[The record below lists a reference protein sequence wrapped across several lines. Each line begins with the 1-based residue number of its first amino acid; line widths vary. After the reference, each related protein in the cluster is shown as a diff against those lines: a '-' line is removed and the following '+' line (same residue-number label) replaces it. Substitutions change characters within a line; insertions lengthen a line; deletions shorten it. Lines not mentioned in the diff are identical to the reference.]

1 MQIAETTPTEKATA
15 QRTCVACRSVV
26 DRSALVRLVE
36 GPDGAIAVDPKPT
49 QGGRGAW
56 VHPTKSCIETAAK
69 RHAAERSLKVEPR
82 AVDAKALVAQ
92 AREGFARR
100 ARGLLSSAFR
110 SRQIAVGMDT
120 VAQCVSDGRAT
131 MILVATDA
139 GDNTQS
145 RAQSLAAGNIS
156 LRAFGSREALGALFN
171 RGEVAIAAVEEP
183 RVSAELVLTIDRYA
197 GLES

>member
-1 MQIAETTPTEKATA
+1 MQVTEPTTTESKTA

-26 DRSALVRLVE
+26 DRSSLVRLVE
-36 GPDGAIAVDPKPT
+36 GPDGAIAVDAKSS

-82 AVDAKALVAQ
+82 AVDAKAIVAQ
-92 AREGFARR
+92 ARESFARR

-110 SRQIAVGMDT
+110 SRQIAVGMDA
-120 VAQCVSDGRAT
+120 VVQCVNDARAS
-131 MILVATDA
+131 MVLLAEDA
-139 GDNTQS
+139 GDNTRS
-145 RAQSLAAGNIS
+145 RAESLATDTIS

-197 GLES
+197 GLEG